1 MTLTRRDF
9 VRSSVAA
16 SAVLGFGAPVFAQ
29 AGAPYG
35 LKPGKPFAGT
45 TVNIMLPNAGQYR
58 AQAKR
63 LGQLEELTG
72 IKAVHGYVPYGQLL
86 DKITAEAVSGSSAY
100 DLVTYQ
106 DTWGPALTP
115 YLDPID
121 ALVRRDGVDMGSYPE
136 VFRLAS
142 TFRNTLYGL
151 PVRAQAQLLFHRRD
165 LLEKAGLKPSTTWDE
180 LVAVAKAVQ
189 DANPGISGIAMDYGK
204 GNGFQNLFTWVNYLR
219 GKGAD
224 IVDDG
229 GQVRFNDPAGVE
241 ATQMYLDMLLKHK
254 VANPGSVGFVEGDK
268 VNSMAQGNAAMV
280 MVWWWAYSVL
290 TGPRST
296 LKPEQVGFVNVPSFN
311 NGNASNI
318 GQCMPFAIS
327 KLSKNKEAAWEV
339 LKWMANPDL
348 EKDVATDKSNPDT
361 AEIIVVHKAS
371 LADEKVNA
379 VNHGLQKAG
388 LASLETARPMPQ
400 FRAWPQVAS
409 VLENT
414 ISLLAAN
421 GAPVKPALDEAA
433 NEVRRIMR
441 RMG

>member
-1 MTLTRRDF
+1 
-9 VRSSVAA
+9 
-16 SAVLGFGAPVFAQ
+16 
-29 AGAPYG
+29 
-35 LKPGKPFAGT
+35 
-45 TVNIMLPNAGQYR
+45 
-58 AQAKR
+58 
-63 LGQLEELTG
+63 
-72 IKAVHGYVPYGQLL
+72 
-86 DKITAEAVSGSSAY
+86 
-100 DLVTYQ
+100 
-106 DTWGPALTP
+106 
-115 YLDPID
+115 
-121 ALVRRDGVDMGSYPE
+121 
-136 VFRLAS
+136 
-142 TFRNTLYGL
+142 
-151 PVRAQAQLLFHRRD
+151 
-165 LLEKAGLKPSTTWDE
+165 
-180 LVAVAKAVQ
+180 
-189 DANPGISGIAMDYGK
+189 MDYGK

-241 ATQMYLDMLLKHK
+241 ATQMYLDVLLKHK

-361 AEIIVVHKAS
+361 AEIIVVHRAS

-388 LASLETARPMPQ
+388 LASLETARPMPL